1 MITKLFYNK
10 KYTIYENYCVYKR
23 IYFWSNDYNDMKFI
37 TLRLIKSGL
46 EDVVS
51 LDNKWHDYNLLN
63 NKKNSIN
70 DYLNFLIQLVK
81 EYHKNR
87 DVFTTSED
95 IENI

>member
-1 MITKLFYNK
+1 MQ
-10 KYTIYENYCVYKR
+10 
-23 IYFWSNDYNDMKFI
+23 FI
-37 TLRLIKSGL
+37 TRHLIKSGL

-51 LDNKWHDYNLLN
+51 LDNKWQDYNLLN
-63 NKKNSIN
+63 DTENSIN
-70 DYLNFLIQLVK
+70 DYLDFLLNLVK